1 MSGTLF
7 PNAAFWGER
16 LQVAREFRGLTQ
28 KELADHVAA
37 SPALLSLCEKGDRPF
52 PARDLVEA
60 FGEVLGFEPQFFYG
74 PVTDVFR
81 EEECSFRHR
90 RSTPERLKAKIRA
103 HATLTGMVINRLR
116 SIFHFPKQNVPH
128 LPARTESEI
137 ENAAEECRRYWN
149 LSLDSPIKHVGRV
162 LEHAGVVIVPH
173 LVREDVDAFSRCG
186 PTAVI
191 FLNQAIKSTSRWH
204 FDIGHEC
211 GHLVMHSGIP
221 TGTQETEDAAN
232 RFASAFL
239 LPRKAFTREFCT
251 DKFDWKHVLAMK
263 RRWQTS
269 AQAIV
274 RRAYDLRLLG
284 AVEYRK
290 AFKYMSWKGWSS
302 AGEPDE
308 PGFQQPELLA
318 NALSALGK
326 KVEFTVEALCRELH
340 FTPKTFQDVTG
351 VSIPKHSV
359 SPVAVMPVARRGY
372 E

>member
-16 LQVAREFRGLTQ
+16 LQVAREFKCLTQ
-28 KELADHVAA
+28 KELATAVSA
-37 SPALLSLCEKGDRPF
+37 SPSLISLCEKGEKPF
-52 PARDLVEA
+52 PAPDLVEA
-60 FGEVLGFEPQFFYG
+60 FGEVLGFEPEFFYG
-74 PVTDVFR
+74 TLTDLFR

-90 RSTPERLKAKIRA
+90 RATPERLKAKIRA
-103 HATLTGMVINRLR
+103 HATLIAMVITRLR
-116 SIFHFPKQNVPH
+116 SVFRFPEQNIPRF
-128 LPARTESEI
+128 PALTDDEI
-137 ENAAEECRRYWN
+137 ENAAEECRRHWN
-149 LSLDSPIKHVGRV
+149 LNLDSPIKHVGRI

-173 LVREDVDAFSRCG
+173 LVKDDVDAFSRCG

-191 FLNQAIKSTSRWH
+191 FLNQAIQSTSRWH

-211 GHLVMHSGIP
+211 GHLVMHQGIP
-221 TGTQETEDAAN
+221 TGTEETEAAAN

-239 LPRKAFTREFCT
+239 LPRKAFIREFCT
-251 DKFDWKHVLAMK
+251 DKFDWKHILALK

-290 AFKYMSWKGWSS
+290 AFKHMSWKGWTS

-308 PGFQQPELLA
+308 PAFQEPELLS
-318 NALSALGK
+318 NALRALGK
-326 KVEFTVEALCRELH
+326 KVELTIPTLCQELH
-340 FTPKTFQDVTG
+340 FKPETFHDVTG
-351 VSIPKHSV
+351 IAVPKTDSGAAVIPFS
-359 SPVAVMPVARRGY
+359 R
-372 E
+372 